1 MSNKSKRP
9 QRQVTLNKAV
19 TIAMTIFVWSW
30 MECFHPNK
38 EEVDRLS
45 AEIGNIRESVA
56 THRLNIFEVRQEI
69 KDEFGWEI

>member
-30 MECFHPNK
+30 MECFHPSK

-45 AEIGNIRESVA
+45 AEIRNIRESVA